1 MTPEPTPAP
10 AVAEP
15 EAPAAETA
23 PEAPAEET
31 PASDALAAAR
41 REAADRRV
49 KLKAAEEANA
59 QLAAKVEQL
68 QRAEVERL
76 AAATLAAG
84 ADLFLDGAELASFL
98 DEETGDVSPDAVS
111 VAAAKIVE
119 ARPGLARPAGSGF
132 DGGAR
137 RRPAAPAPTFA
148 ESLKNAVGR

>member
-1 MTPEPTPAP
+1 MTPEQTPAP
-10 AVAEP
+10 EAAVEP

-23 PEAPAEET
+23 PET
-31 PASDALAAAR
+31 PDGDPLAAAR

-59 QLAAKVEQL
+59 QLVAKVEQL

-76 AAATLAAG
+76 AAATLATG

-111 VAAAKIVE
+111 AAAAKIVE
-119 ARPGLARPAGSGF
+119 ARPGLARPAASGF

-137 RRPAAPAPTFA
+137 RSPAAPAPTFA